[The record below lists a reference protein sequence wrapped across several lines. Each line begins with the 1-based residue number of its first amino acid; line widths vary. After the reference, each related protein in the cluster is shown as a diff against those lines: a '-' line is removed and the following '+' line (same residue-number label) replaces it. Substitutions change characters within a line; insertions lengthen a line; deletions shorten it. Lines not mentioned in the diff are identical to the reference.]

1 MLKFC
6 ELNQISFLDEVA
18 ASAWTMQLAEQ
29 VTAKVW
35 TKVEYV
41 LNHHRGT
48 L

>member
-1 MLKFC
+1 
-6 ELNQISFLDEVA
+6 LDEVA
-18 ASAWTMQLAEQ
+18 IGAQTMEIAKQ
-29 VTAKVW
+29 VVVEVW

>member
-1 MLKFC
+1 M
-6 ELNQISFLDEVA
+6 E
-18 ASAWTMQLAEQ
+18 LAEQ
-29 VTAKVW
+29 VVVEVW